1 MIEWLKSLFR
11 SYPELKTGI
20 VNLKSG
26 TAMRG
31 VIYARAGDWY
41 ILRQA
46 ALLPDNKPIDGEV
59 LIKKSD
65 IDFIQIV
72 L

>member
-20 VNLKSG
+20 VNLKSD

-31 VIYARAGDWY
+31 VIYARSGDWY

-46 ALLPDNKPIDGEV
+46 VLLPDNKPIDGEV